1 MPLFQVSTRSKNGV
15 TRIAL
20 RLARSNADSSQTL
33 AAWSSTSEI
42 AAAIRPILTMVLRAR
57 CIYRDAR
64 LPAFFAFLAFFRLAA
79 DAARAGARACLAAL
93 RCVALLLFF
102 AFAVTCAFAAE
113 GLRAFA
119 FTCFFATRFF

>member
-20 RLARSNADSSQTL
+20 RFARSNADSSQTL

-42 AAAIRPILTMVLRAR
+42 AAAIRPILTMVLHAR

-64 LPAFFAFLAFFRLAA
+64 LPAFFVFLGFLVF
-79 DAARAGARACLAAL
+79 D
-93 RCVALLLFF
+93 FF
-102 AFAVTCAFAAE
+102 ADRLPFADLLCLPAPLAILFDRAAS
-113 GLRAFA
+113 L
-119 FTCFFATRFF
+119 